1 MVAVPSL
8 RLHRVYSESAPV
20 GSGGHCDNPETP
32 RASLPDRVGSQKEPV
47 KRREI
52 GRPKPGPV
60 DDEKLLL
67 QEEIFGHESL
77 CAAGSEQF
85 GNRRQDVGESDE

>member
-1 MVAVPSL
+1 MLVKSQDRRWPDGNDRSRGAPWTKKS
-8 RLHRVYSESAPV
+8 SE
-20 GSGGHCDNPETP
+20 ETE
-32 RASLPDRVGSQKEPV
+32 KEPV

-67 QEEIFGHESL
+67 QEEIFGDESL
-77 CAAGSEQF
+77 CAAGSEHL

>member
-1 MVAVPSL
+1 M
-8 RLHRVYSESAPV
+8 
-20 GSGGHCDNPETP
+20 C
-32 RASLPDRVGSQKEPV
+32 
-47 KRREI
+47 
-52 GRPKPGPV
+52 PKPGPV

-67 QEEIFGHESL
+67 QEEIFGDESL

>member
-1 MVAVPSL
+1 MKSQD
-8 RLHRVYSESAPV
+8 RRWFDDNGRTHSAPWTKK
-20 GSGGHCDNPETP
+20 GSEETE
-32 RASLPDRVGSQKEPV
+32 KEPV

-52 GRPKPGPV
+52 GCPQPEPV
-60 DDEKLLL
+60 DYEKLLL
-67 QEEIFGHESL
+67 QDEIFGDEGL